1 MTPVKLVVVGAS
13 AGAFEA
19 LTALLS
25 ELPADYPLP
34 LLIVVHLPPDRNS
47 VMVELLQA
55 HSRLKI
61 VEAEDKQPIEPGTA
75 YLAPPDYHLQV
86 EKHGC
91 LSLSAD
97 EPVLYSR
104 PSVDVLFET
113 AADAF
118 APELLGVVLT
128 GANRDGAAGLKMIMD
143 AGGKGLVQ
151 DPATATASE
160 MPRAALELCPRA
172 RKLRLEEIAAYLR
185 ALPTI

>member
-1 MTPVKLVVVGAS
+1 MTPVKAVVLGAS

-19 LTALLS
+19 LSALLS
-25 ELPADYPLP
+25 ELPGDYPLP
-34 LLIVVHLPPDRNS
+34 LLIVVHLPPDRDS
-47 VMVELLQA
+47 VMVELLQT

-61 VEAEDKQPIEPGTA
+61 VEAQDKQPIEPGTA

-86 EKHGC
+86 ERNGC

-118 APELLGVVLT
+118 GPDVLGVVLT

-151 DPATATASE
+151 DPDSAIASQ
-160 MPRAALELCPRA
+160 MPRAALELCPQA
-172 RKLRLEEIAAYLR
+172 RVLRLEEIAVWLR
-185 ALPTI
+185 ALPTN